1 MLIIVFFDTKPRD
14 YPTLTQQYY
23 RSKMYEPHLDVKY
36 LLQYKEFKVYALIS
50 AFLLAAVNTA
60 ISLPQSFLFVEAQS
74 KMFVY
79 DVLTIWCPL
88 LQIIATIGSAF
99 VIVFFGQTNKS
110 YKIYFMALIALL
122 IVSNILGL
130 ISFVSRSA
138 GFFAFCMIIL
148 QTVCGAM
155 RLFIY
160 EFVTELIFPVSPCFG
175 LAIMHALSGLLSLL
189 INMLAAD
196 VMRKDALNET
206 FPCYIY
212 VICAMIS
219 GAGLYFVSNEP
230 YKLNRSDYDFGRR
243 STMVSTYTSG
253 KKKPADRFNVESDSS
268 INSDGE
274 FHAQA
279 INRLLDQSNPS
290 LN

>member
-1 MLIIVFFDTKPRD
+1 LINLVLTVLIIVTFDTKPRD

-60 ISLPQSFLFVEAQS
+60 ISLPQAFLFVEAQS

-79 DVLTIWCPL
+79 DILTIWCPL

-122 IVSNILGL
+122 VVSNILGL
-130 ISFVSRSA
+130 ISFVTRSA

-148 QTVCGAM
+148 QTVCGAL

-196 VMRKDALNET
+196 VMRTNALNET

-212 VICAMIS
+212 VICALIS
-219 GAGLYFVSNEP
+219 GVALYFVKREP
-230 YKLNRSDYDFGRR
+230 YKLNRSDYDYGRR

-253 KKKPADRFNVESDSS
+253 KKKPAVDRFNVGGD
-268 INSDGE
+268 
-274 FHAQA
+274 
-279 INRLLDQSNPS
+279 
-290 LN
+290 

>member
-1 MLIIVFFDTKPRD
+1 MSLSDILDEFKLWLFLINLVLTVLIIVFFDTKPRD

-219 GAGLYFVSNEP
+219 GAGLYFVMRES
-230 YKLNRSDYDFGRR
+230 YKLNRSDYDLSLIHISEPTRR
-243 STMVSTYTSG
+243 S
-253 KKKPADRFNVESDSS
+253 
-268 INSDGE
+268 
-274 FHAQA
+274 
-279 INRLLDQSNPS
+279 
-290 LN
+290 

>member
-1 MLIIVFFDTKPRD
+1 MLFLINLVLTVLIIVFFDTKPRD

-60 ISLPQSFLFVEAQS
+60 ISLPQAFLFVEAQS

-79 DVLTIWCPL
+79 DILTIWCPL

-99 VIVFFGQTNKS
+99 VIVFFGGQTNKS

-130 ISFVSRSA
+130 ISFVSKSA

-196 VMRKDALNET
+196 VMRNDGLNES

-212 VICAMIS
+212 VICALIC
-219 GAGLYFVSNEP
+219 GVALFFVMREP
-230 YKLNRSDYDFGRR
+230 YKLNRSDFDFGRR

-253 KKKPADRFNVESDSS
+253 KKKPADRFNVDSD
-268 INSDGE
+268 
-274 FHAQA
+274 
-279 INRLLDQSNPS
+279 
-290 LN
+290 